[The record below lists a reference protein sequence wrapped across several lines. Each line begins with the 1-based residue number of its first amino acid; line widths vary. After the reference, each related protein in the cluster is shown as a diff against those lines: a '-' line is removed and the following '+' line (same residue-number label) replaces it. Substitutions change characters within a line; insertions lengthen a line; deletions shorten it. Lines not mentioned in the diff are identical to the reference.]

1 MNRYHHHLFQPNAPN
16 THTTS
21 LNAYGGSSNS
31 PMLSR
36 ALKKT
41 PAEFFNESIEASF
54 EKPLDAFQTRELFS
68 LYKKQE
74 SELLQITEGT
84 NLALQKSSRNYA
96 SEKREYNMTQI
107 RQPVLK

>member
-1 MNRYHHHLFQPNAPN
+1 MNRYHHLFQPNAPN
-16 THTTS
+16 TTS

-31 PMLSR
+31 PKLAK

-68 LYKKQE
+68 LYKQQE
-74 SELLQITEGT
+74 SELLQLTEST
-84 NLALQKSSRNYA
+84 NLAIQKSSRNYA
-96 SEKREYNMTQI
+96 SEKRDYNMTQI
-107 RQPVLK
+107 RQPVNKQK